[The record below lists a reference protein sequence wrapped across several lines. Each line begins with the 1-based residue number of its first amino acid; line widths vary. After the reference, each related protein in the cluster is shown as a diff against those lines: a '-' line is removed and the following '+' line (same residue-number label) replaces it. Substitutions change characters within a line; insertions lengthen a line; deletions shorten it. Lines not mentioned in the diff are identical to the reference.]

1 MASLKDINESIDGGK
16 KTKGTN
22 PLLDAIDK
30 KLEPQQEYYADLN
43 KRRGDRLEAERELKK
58 SLKRGRGIAGIAG
71 GSGGSDDSGGKS
83 KLPKILKAL
92 GIGLASI
99 ATAIAALKLKNAV
112 TDSSSSDKNKR
123 TTRLLK
129 NQKNLPTTNK
139 RLTRMLDPKNSSF
152 SQLRNSRLQSSALD
166 AELRVN
172 DANAR
177 IVKLQKTQ
185 ADLANTKISDARLKA
200 IANEKVRAQIAA
212 EEVKIQKALKAKHAA
227 ELKLAKSRLIAIQK
241 DAAILR
247 TTIAQRA
254 SSQLVDIGKADRS
267 FVKLGGTPPNID
279 EINQGRV
286 INDPKLKHLS
296 NADLRKAGFVR
307 TSSGVRV
314 LKPDGTAGKVVKH
327 DTVLKAIQRINFMAS
342 GPTTRL
348 MSEGRRTGNPM
359 KGFKLSDPD
368 EFDPRKSPKGIKH
381 AAARM
386 KNIIKSIGGGAVQI
400 LDAPFTAGSQF
411 ARKLEN
417 SGTLLGRG
425 AGNVVSKAVRILGSA
440 PMAAL
445 MVYFSGMQLAD
456 GTPGGQ
462 PLSPEFTK
470 LMRAMKSGVPV
481 KQAKNLANAFVA
493 AVKKGTHGSNPA
505 EEAVA
510 KFLVDIHPFKDES
523 FITFYKQ
530 IYKLMNPQ
538 NPILNVRLTK
548 EDTIGSTGLSS
559 HMAYRTAAKDFGL
572 GVTQSFGN
580 NPLQNQKILDS
591 IRIKPGS
598 VSGNSSALNPPLDV
612 TGTNGAA
619 PAVIDLSTTQGDS
632 NTITTT
638 ISGNNNQNNLDTDID
653 NKSFSVFGWT
663 PFNWKD

>member
-30 KLEPQQEYYADLN
+30 KLGPQQEYYADLN

-58 SLKRGRGIAGIAG
+58 SLKLGRGIAGVPVDK
-71 GSGGSDDSGGKS
+71 SGGADGGNF

-92 GIGLASI
+92 GIGLASLS
-99 ATAIAALKLKNAV
+99 AAVAALKLKNAI
-112 TDSSSSDKNKR
+112 TNSTSSDGDKR

-139 RLTRMLDPKNSSF
+139 RLTRTIDPSKSSF
-152 SQLRNSRLQSSALD
+152 GQLRTSRLQSSVLD
-166 AELRVN
+166 AELKIN

-185 ADLANTKISDARLKA
+185 ADIAAARTSDARLIA
-200 IANEKVRAQIAA
+200 TANEKVRAQIAA

-227 ELKLAKSRLIAIQK
+227 ELKLAKSRLIAVQK
-241 DAAILR
+241 DAARLKFA
-247 TTIAQRA
+247 IAQQA
-254 SSQLVDIGKADRS
+254 SKQLVDIGQADRS

-279 EINQGRV
+279 EITQGRV

-296 NADLRKAGFVR
+296 NADLKQAGYVR

-342 GPTTRL
+342 GPTARL
-348 MSEGRRTGNPM
+348 MSESRRTGNPM
-359 KGFKLSDPD
+359 KGFKLPDPD
-368 EFDPRKSPKGIKH
+368 EFDPRKSPTGIKH
-381 AAARM
+381 AASRM
-386 KNIIKSIGGGAVQI
+386 KGVVKSVAGGAIQV

-411 ARKLEN
+411 ARRLET
-417 SGTLLGRG
+417 SGTMVGRG
-425 AGNVVSKAVRILGSA
+425 AGSVISKGVRILGSA
-440 PMAAL
+440 GFAAL
-445 MVYFSGMQLAD
+445 TVYFSGMQLAS
-456 GTPGGQ
+456 GEPGGQ
-462 PLSPEFTK
+462 PLSTEFTK
-470 LMRAMKSGVPV
+470 LMRALKSGVPV
-481 KQAKNLANAFVA
+481 KQAKNLANTFVA
-493 AVKKGTHGSNPA
+493 AVKKGTHGINPA

-612 TGTNGAA
+612 TGENQSSGF
-619 PAVIDLSTTQGDS
+619 VDLSTTKGGDVTS
-632 NTITTT
+632 NVTNV
-638 ISGNNNQNNLDTDID
+638 ISGGGGILHTDP
-653 NKSFSVFGWT
+653 FGSR
-663 PFNWKD
+663 FILI